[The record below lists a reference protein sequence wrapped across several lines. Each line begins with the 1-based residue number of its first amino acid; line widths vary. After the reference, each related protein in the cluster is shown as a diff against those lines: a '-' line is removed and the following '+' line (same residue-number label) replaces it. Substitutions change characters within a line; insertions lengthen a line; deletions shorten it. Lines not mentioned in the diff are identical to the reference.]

1 MGFIQAWFVHM
12 CPEEIYATSARNI
25 FRSSSHSKIVSN
37 TSQTHPKYLISID
50 IIIWNEKRD
59 FRTLSRGD
67 NNHWCVGKENNR
79 LENNIWH
86 PLIAALMRHMLYK
99 GWISNLLLFYSSS
112 TSEIKSSSSSITAA
126 WIWHSEEKFSE
137 KKHLLF
143 QGILTRQ
150 SHISKVSPT
159 SPQLKSISNVVF
171 SLTIENLKS
180 SVCICLTFDLLG
192 T

>member
-1 MGFIQAWFVHM
+1 MI
-12 CPEEIYATSARNI
+12 CPYVSRGDLYNNYDVTSARNI
-25 FRSSSHSKIVSN
+25 FQSSSHSKIVSN
-37 TSQTHPKYLISID
+37 TSQTHPKYLISIG

-99 GWISNLLLFYSSS
+99 GWISNLLLFYLSS

-137 KKHLLF
+137 KNTF
-143 QGILTRQ
+143 VILRHPYTPE
-150 SHISKVSPT
+150 SH
-159 SPQLKSISNVVF
+159 QQ
-171 SLTIENLKS
+171 SLTNINSNQSAILFLVWQSK
-180 SVCICLTFDLLG
+180 I
-192 T
+192 